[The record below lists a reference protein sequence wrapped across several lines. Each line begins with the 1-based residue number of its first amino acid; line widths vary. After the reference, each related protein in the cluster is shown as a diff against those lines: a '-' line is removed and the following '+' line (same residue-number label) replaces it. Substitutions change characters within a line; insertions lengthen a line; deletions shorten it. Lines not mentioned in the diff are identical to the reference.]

1 MNQFEIS
8 AEARER
14 QGKGAS
20 RRLRRTGYIPA
31 IVYGGGKDP
40 VSIQLQHNDVLR
52 HIDHEAFYSHILTLK
67 TPSGSEA
74 VVLKD
79 LQRHPYKEQ
88 VMHMDFLRI
97 NEHEKLTMLV
107 PLHFLNEDVCI
118 GVKSGGGV
126 VAHLM
131 TEIEI
136 VCLPR
141 HLPEYIEVD
150 IAELELNATLHLSD
164 ISVPEGIQ
172 IAALIHGGDPARP
185 VVSVQVPKTIVEI
198 EAETEGEVPEGE
210 AGDAPEPSEGA
221 DESATDDGDS

>member
-97 NEHEKLTMLV
+97 DEHEKLTMRV
-107 PLHFLNEDVCI
+107 PLHFVNEDICV

-126 VAHLM
+126 IAHLM
-131 TEIEI
+131 TDLEI

-141 HLPEYIEVD
+141 DLPEYIEVD

-164 ISVPEGIQ
+164 ISAPEATE
-172 IAALIHGGDPARP
+172 IAALIHGGDPAQP
-185 VVSVQVPKTIVEI
+185 VVSVQVPRTVVEP
-198 EAETEGEVPEGE
+198 EAELEGDIAEGEVSIAQPG
-210 AGDAPEPSEGA
+210 EGA
-221 DESATDDGDS
+221 DESAPDGGDT